1 MTVHQSLELRN
12 HQQLALTPQLQQSIR
27 LLQLSAQE
35 LEREISQAI
44 MDNPLLEQRE
54 EQGVEQPE
62 ANAEDPDTPHD
73 EWPAL
78 LSPSR
83 SVDPYADSERPEA
96 AQAEPLGQHLL
107 RQLHLTRAGPRDLA
121 LITLL
126 IEELDENGYLPSS
139 LDDIA
144 QCLPSE
150 LEVDTQE
157 LGTALRLLQS
167 FDPTGVGARSL
178 AECLLLQLALAPAA
192 QRCDPPILQCARQ
205 LAERHL
211 DLLAS
216 GNLGRLREAL
226 GCTQDVLRQ
235 AHVLLLS
242 LEPRPGRAWAG
253 SQADYV
259 NPDVLVHKA
268 GRRWLARLNP
278 AVLPKL
284 RVHPQYE
291 YWLGEAPRRSPLH
304 EQLQQAQGLIR
315 NVHQRFETILRVA
328 QAIVDRQQAFFEQGA
343 HAMRPLLLRDI
354 AQALEMHESTV
365 SRATRQKFV
374 ATPCGV
380 LELKYFFGAA
390 LDTDD
395 GLATSA
401 TAVRSLIVKLV
412 AGESRKKP
420 LSDSQIAASLGE
432 QGVMIA
438 RRTVAKYREA
448 AGIESASLRRAR
460 ATLA

>member
-1 MTVHQSLELRN
+1 MTARQTLELRN

-35 LEREISQAI
+35 LEHEIAQAVL
-44 MDNPLLEQRE
+44 DNPLLERQE
-54 EQGVEQPE
+54 EYDIDRPE
-62 ANAEDPDTPHD
+62 AKLEEPDSPRD
-73 EWPAL
+73 EWPV
-78 LSPSR
+78 LSLPSR
-83 SVDPYADSERPEA
+83 SADPYADSERPDA
-96 AQAEPLGQHLL
+96 AQPETLGQHLL
-107 RQLHLTRAGPRDLA
+107 GQLRLTRAGPRDLA

-126 IEELDENGYLPSS
+126 IEELDENGYLPST
-139 LDDIA
+139 LDDMA

-150 LEVDTQE
+150 LEVDVQE
-157 LGTALRLLQS
+157 LEVALRLLQS
-167 FDPTGVGARSL
+167 FDPAGVGARSL
-178 AECLLLQLALAPAA
+178 AECLLLQMALVPVA
-192 QRCDPPILQCARQ
+192 QRCDPSILRCARQ

-216 GNLGRLREAL
+216 GNLTRLREAL

-235 AHVLLLS
+235 AHALLLS

-278 AVLPKL
+278 SVLPKL

-291 YWLGEAPRRSPLH
+291 SWLGEAPQRGLMH
-304 EQLQQAQGLIR
+304 EQLQQARGLIK

-380 LELKYFFGAA
+380 LELKYFFGVA

-401 TAVRSLIVKLV
+401 TAVRSLIAKLV
-412 AGESRKKP
+412 SGESSKKP
-420 LSDSQIAASLGE
+420 LSDSQIATSLGE
-432 QGVMIA
+432 QGVTIA

>member
-1 MTVHQSLELRN
+1 MTARQTLELRN

-35 LEREISQAI
+35 LEHEIAQAI
-44 MDNPLLEQRE
+44 LDNPLLEQQE
-54 EQGVEQPE
+54 EYDIDQPE
-62 ANAEDPDTPHD
+62 AKLEEPDSPRD
-73 EWPAL
+73 EWPVL
-78 LSPSR
+78 PLPSR
-83 SVDPYADSERPEA
+83 GADPYADSERPDT
-96 AQAEPLGQHLL
+96 AQPETLGQHLL
-107 RQLHLTRAGPRDLA
+107 RQLRLTRAGPRDLA

-126 IEELDENGYLPSS
+126 IEELDENGYLPST

-144 QCLPSE
+144 QCLPPE
-150 LEVDTQE
+150 LEVDVHE
-157 LGTALRLLQS
+157 LEAALRLLQS
-167 FDPTGVGARSL
+167 FDPVGVGARSL
-178 AECLLLQLALAPAA
+178 AECLLLQMALAPIA
-192 QRCDPPILQCARQ
+192 QRCDPPVLQCARQ

-216 GNLGRLREAL
+216 GNLTRLREAL
-226 GCTQDVLRQ
+226 GCTQGVLRQ

-291 YWLGEAPRRSPLH
+291 SWLGEAPQRGLLH
-304 EQLQQAQGLIR
+304 EQLQQAHGLIK

-380 LELKYFFGAA
+380 LELKYFFGVA

-401 TAVRSLIVKLV
+401 TAVRSLIAKLV
-412 AGESRKKP
+412 SGESSEKP
-420 LSDSQIAASLGE
+420 LSDSQIATSLGE
-432 QGVMIA
+432 QGVTIA